1 MSSKGVSTNGLTIH
15 KTISV
20 QTNNTQI
27 DTDMVDACTQ
37 TNMNMVDAC
46 TQTNMIDDYG
56 DWFNS
61 TLLEN
66 DSGINF

>member
-1 MSSKGVSTNGLTIH
+1 
-15 KTISV
+15 
-20 QTNNTQI
+20 
-27 DTDMVDACTQ
+27 MVDACTQ